1 MTAVLRIGGPR
12 SRACPTCRE
21 PAGACCVLLSG
32 PDGRPVPWPRSR
44 FHRGRLNNA
53 PPEQDAHVG
62 DLVILCL
69 AGREILATILGVGE
83 HVAVRTWSDASGWA
97 PGAGHVAPWQ
107 ILRLA
112 PEDATTAAARAA
124 LAGAP

>member
-21 PAGACCVLLSG
+21 PAGAGCVLLSG
-32 PDGRPVPWPRSR
+32 PDGRPVPWPRAR
-44 FHRGRLNNA
+44 PHRCRIA
-53 PPEQDAHVG
+53 AAPEQEARPG
-62 DLVILCL
+62 DLVVLCL
-69 AGREILATILGVGE
+69 AGREILAVVLGAGE